1 MNTNQFLDHFYS
13 DTDYV
18 CVFLH
23 PAFEKTRQR
32 FVYIAE
38 LKTTKWQR
46 FLKFV
51 NGRGCNVY
59 LSVYPFQCRQRTE
72 ENVVDQV
79 DRVFLD
85 FDEEGPYQAFRQDYN
100 PQCVIQTSPGKYQCF
115 LGFREPASK
124 EQAKAASRGLAAKYG
139 ADHAFDLSRLYRLP
153 GFRNMKYPQKLLA
166 HVMEVNLERVYPLEE
181 LPMFM
186 QDPKPQPVFNPETSF
201 QKKRFKYCYDHFLT
215 EAPRKVNGDPDFSSS
230 DYSYCIY
237 LFSRGFDDWE
247 ARSALLRISPHLK
260 KRKGGG
266 LDNYLNKTLSRA
278 KQYQL
283 SHDRQL
289 APVG

>member
-1 MNTNQFLDHFYS
+1 MNINQFLDHFYS

-32 FVYIAE
+32 FVYISE

-51 NGRGCNVY
+51 NNRGYNVY
-59 LSVYPFQCRQRTE
+59 LSVYPFQGRQRTE

-85 FDEEGPYQAFRQDYN
+85 FDEEQPYLDFRQDYT

-115 LGFREPASK
+115 LGFKKPTSK
-124 EQAKAASRGLAAKYG
+124 EEAKSASRGLAARYG
-139 ADHAFDLSRLYRLP
+139 ADHAFDLSRVYRLP
-153 GFRNMKYPQKLLA
+153 GFRNLKYPQKPLA
-166 HVMEVNLERVYPLEE
+166 HVTEVNLGHAYPAPD
-181 LPMFM
+181 LPAYIEA
-186 QDPKPQPVFNPETSF
+186 PKPQPAFNPEASF
-201 QKKRFKYCYDHFLT
+201 QKKRLKYGYDHFLS
-215 EAPRKVNGDPDFSSS
+215 EAPRKVSGDPDFSSS
-230 DYSYCIY
+230 DYSYSIY
-237 LFSRGFDDWE
+237 LFSRGFDDGE
-247 ARSALLRISPHLK
+247 VRSAILRFSPNLK

-266 LDNYLNKTLSRA
+266 LENYLNKTLSRA

-283 SHDRQL
+283 SYDRQL
-289 APVG
+289 PPVG

>member
-1 MNTNQFLDHFYS
+1 MNTNQFLDHFYF

-32 FVYIAE
+32 FVYISE
-38 LKTTKWQR
+38 LKTIKWQR

-59 LSVYPFQCRQRTE
+59 LSVYPFQGRQRTE

-85 FDEEGPYQAFRQDYN
+85 FDGEQPYRDFREDYT

-115 LGFREPASK
+115 LGFREPAPK
-124 EQAKAASRGLAAKYG
+124 EQAKAISRGLACNYG
-139 ADHAFDLSRLYRLP
+139 GDHAYDTARVYRLP
-153 GFRNMKYPQKLLA
+153 GFRNLKYPQKPLA
-166 HVMEVNLERVYPLEE
+166 HVAEVNLERAYPIRD

-186 QDPKPQPVFNPETSF
+186 EEPRPQPVFNPEASF
-201 QKKRFKYCYDHFLT
+201 QKKRLRYGYDHFLA

-237 LFSRGFDDWE
+237 LFSRGFEDGE
-247 ARSALLRISPHLK
+247 VGSAILRLSPNLN

-266 LDNYLNKTLSRA
+266 LDNYLNKTLGRA

-283 SHDRQL
+283 SHHRQL